1 MVIPTFLFFVTI
13 ILREAS
19 EVVADAVAEADTDA
33 YYSSFGYSS
42 NIGRYPQIYKKI
54 QARKREA
61 DAKRL
66 SILKKKDL
74 SISELC
80 AQGPVQVQDWQQKSL
95 DYRNKISWNS
105 LEASYLRERAPTSK
119 HSYV

>member
-1 MVIPTFLFFVTI
+1 MKIPTFLIFLTI

-19 EVVADAVAEADTDA
+19 EVVADAVAEADAEADADA

-66 SILKKKDL
+66 SILKRK
-74 SISELC
+74 IYSELC

-95 DYRNKISWNS
+95 DYRNKISW
-105 LEASYLRERAPTSK
+105 
-119 HSYV
+119 